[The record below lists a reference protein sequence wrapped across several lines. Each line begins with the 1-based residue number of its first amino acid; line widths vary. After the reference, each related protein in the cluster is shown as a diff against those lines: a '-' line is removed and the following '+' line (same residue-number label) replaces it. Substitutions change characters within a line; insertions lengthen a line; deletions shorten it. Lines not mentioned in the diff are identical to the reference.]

1 MLELSKRVMMMD
13 ESQTIGMA
21 RKTRELGEKGIKVIS
36 LTLGEPDFNVPEFA
50 KEAAIQAIQNNYS
63 HYTPIAGYTEL
74 RKAIARKFERDNQ
87 LNYTADE
94 IVASTGAKQ
103 SIANAVLALVNPGDE
118 VIIPMPFWVSYTEI
132 VKLAEGEMV
141 FIPTTA
147 KEGYKFSA
155 NQLERVLTE
164 KSKLLIFSNP
174 CNPSGAVYEPEEL
187 AEIAKVVARHPNL
200 FVISDEIYELIRYE
214 GSHKSFAGFD
224 GMWER
229 TVTVNG
235 MSKGF
240 AMTGWRLGY
249 IGAPLDIA
257 KACDKLQGQFTSAP
271 NSIAQMAAI
280 TALDASPKEVSYMLE
295 AFRNRRKLMFDL
307 MKKLSGFEVALPG
320 GAFYL
325 FPDISYW
332 LGKVIKGRKI
342 ETSTDFCMLLLEEA
356 HVGTVPGD
364 AFGSPNS
371 IRLSY
376 ATSEDNIKEAIYRI
390 SEVLKA

>member
-87 LNYTADE
+87 LNYTVDE

-257 KACDKLQGQFTSAP
+257 RACDKLQGQFTSAP

-280 TALDASPKEVSYMLE
+280 TALDALPKEVSYMLE